1 MKAEE
6 DASVLLTQANGQ
18 QRIVVN
24 EVKADT
30 VTQINKAKTEAQKLL
45 INTEQIVKVM
55 SINATTDNEKS
66 KAKYEALTQECA
78 AEASNLEA
86 IDAQREH

>member
-45 INTEQIVKVM
+45 INTEQTVKVM
-55 SINATTDNEKS
+55 SINATTDN
-66 KAKYEALTQECA
+66 
-78 AEASNLEA
+78 
-86 IDAQREH
+86 